1 MLNSNDVDM
10 ELQSTSRS
18 FLVPSSLIYLAH
30 TSFSVICTMTDTNF
44 SFTKLG
50 NPVALRKGI
59 LTTSSSRLGS
69 LNWEN
74 LLYYHS
80 YLIEPL
86 KLQNTTDFFLF
97 YVFLWFLRLFFFVC
111 MFSFFNLNSAV
122 LFSYSHITQHC
133 LMWNRKQLNSNN

>member
-86 KLQNTTDFFLF
+86 KLQNTMDFFLF
-97 YVFLWFLRLFFFVC
+97 YVYVFFYVVFFCVYVFLLQLKFCSTVF
-111 MFSFFNLNSAV
+111 
-122 LFSYSHITQHC
+122 LFSHYSTLSYVEQEATE
-133 LMWNRKQLNSNN
+133 